1 MKINHYIA
9 LFIGV
14 LALPAYAAEQ
24 VEMIQNIQ
32 EIRISLDSVWVIMG
46 GILVF
51 FMQAGFAMIES
62 GSVRSK
68 NTVNVLMKN
77 YMDACLGG
85 LVFWIVGFGLMFGVN
100 QSGWL
105 GTSHFLPNQLDDWHW
120 NLLFFQM
127 MFAATATTIASG
139 AMAERIRF
147 VAYVVS
153 AAVVNGLIYPVFGS
167 WAWGAYLQERVGSKP
182 WALLIL
188 PALRWCIRLEDGS
201 RLQALSCSAH
211 ELDVLG
217 VMVKCIICLGI
228 TCP

>member
-1 MKINHYIA
+1 M
-9 LFIGV
+9 
-14 LALPAYAAEQ
+14 
-24 VEMIQNIQ
+24 
-32 EIRISLDSVWVIMG
+32 
-46 GILVF
+46 F

-68 NTVNVLMKN
+68 NTVNVLMKK

-85 LVFWIVGFGLMFGVN
+85 LVFWIVGFGLMFGVSK
-100 QSGWL
+100 SGWL

-139 AMAERIRF
+139 AMAEQF
-147 VAYVVS
+147 ALLPMVS

-167 WAWGAYLQERVGSKP
+167 WAWGSLFAGEIWLKAMGFIDF
-182 WALLIL
+182 A
-188 PALRWCIRLEDGS
+188 ALRWCIRLEDGS

-211 ELDVLG
+211 RW
-217 VMVKCIICLGI
+217 
-228 TCP
+228 TFWASWSSASFAWA